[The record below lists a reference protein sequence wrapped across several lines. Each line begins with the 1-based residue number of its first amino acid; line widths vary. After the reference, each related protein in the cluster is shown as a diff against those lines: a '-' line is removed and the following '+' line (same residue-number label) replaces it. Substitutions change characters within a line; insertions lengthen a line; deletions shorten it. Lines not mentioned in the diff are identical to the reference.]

1 MEFLYPNYV
10 GLNIQA
16 VSFIYSYMS
25 EKEAFDIERAM
36 RLLRQEVV
44 DLPKAAL
51 FDLYDQGYTSLFEQL
66 VACMI
71 SVRTYDEV
79 TVPTALRLFKKAR
92 TPEEMLLLS
101 IEEIDIAI
109 RDSTFHEGKA
119 KQIHIIAEIIVK
131 EHGGQLPCDFD
142 TLLSFRGVG
151 PKCANLALGIACQ
164 QMRIGVDIH
173 VHRVTNR
180 WGYVQ
185 AKTPEKTMLVLEEKL
200 PEQYRVEI
208 NRLLVPFG
216 KHVCKGISPR
226 CSQCPLLSMCQQV
239 GVTQHR

>member
-1 MEFLYPNYV
+1 MP
-10 GLNIQA
+10 
-16 VSFIYSYMS
+16 
-25 EKEAFDIERAM
+25 EKEAFDIDRAIS
-36 RLLRQEVV
+36 LLRKEVAE
-44 DLPKAAL
+44 LPKAAL
-51 FDLYDQGYTSLFEQL
+51 FELYDQGYTSLFEQL
-66 VACMI
+66 IACLI

-79 TVPTALRLFKKAR
+79 TVPTSIRLFSKAR
-92 TPEEMLLLS
+92 TPEEMLLLTA
-101 IEEIDIAI
+101 EEIDTAI

-119 KQIHIIAEIIVK
+119 KQILMIAEQIVK
-131 EHGGQLPCDFD
+131 EHAGELPCDFE
-142 TLLSFRGVG
+142 TLLSFKGVG

-180 WGYVQ
+180 WGYVD
-185 AKTPEKTMLVLEEKL
+185 AKTPEKTMRVLEEKL

-216 KHVCKGISPR
+216 KHICKGVSPH
-226 CSQCPLLSMCQQV
+226 CSQCPLLSMCKQA

>member
-1 MEFLYPNYV
+1 MP
-10 GLNIQA
+10 
-16 VSFIYSYMS
+16 
-25 EKEAFDIERAM
+25 EKDAFDIERAM
-36 RLLRQEVV
+36 VLLREEVK

-66 VACMI
+66 IACMI

-79 TVPTALRLFKKAR
+79 TVPTSLRLFQKAR

-101 IEEIDIAI
+101 VEEIDTAI
-109 RDSTFHEGKA
+109 QDSTFHEGKA
-119 KQIHIIAEIIVK
+119 RQIRAIAETIVK

-142 TLLSFRGVG
+142 TLLSFKGIG

-185 AKTPEKTMLVLEEKL
+185 ARTPEKTMLMLEEKL

-216 KHVCKGISPR
+216 KHICKGLSPL
-226 CSQCPLLSMCQQV
+226 CSQCTLLFMCQQV
-239 GVTQHR
+239 GVTHHR

>member
-1 MEFLYPNYV
+1 MP
-10 GLNIQA
+10 
-16 VSFIYSYMS
+16 
-25 EKEAFDIERAM
+25 EKEAFDIDRAM
-36 RLLRQEVV
+36 QLVREEVAE
-44 DLPKAAL
+44 LPKAAL

-79 TVPTALRLFKKAR
+79 TVPTSLRLFEKAR
-92 TPEEMLLLS
+92 TPEKMRLLS
-101 IEEIDIAI
+101 VEEIDAAI

-119 KQIHIIAEIIVK
+119 RQIRTISEAIVK

-142 TLLSFRGVG
+142 TLLSFKGVG

-173 VHRVTNR
+173 VYRITNR

-216 KHVCKGISPR
+216 KHVCKGVSPL
-226 CSQCPLLSMCQQV
+226 CSQCSLLSMCQQV
-239 GVTQHR
+239 DVIHHR